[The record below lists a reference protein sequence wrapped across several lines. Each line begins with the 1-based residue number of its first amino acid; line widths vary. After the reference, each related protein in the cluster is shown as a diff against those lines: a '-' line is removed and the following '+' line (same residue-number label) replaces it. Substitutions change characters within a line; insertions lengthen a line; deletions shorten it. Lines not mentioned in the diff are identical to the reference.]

1 MTEDNKML
9 IVDDDEQ
16 ILTMLKFLFTTKG
29 YEVIVTDNA
38 KDAIKVAHKE
48 HPDVILLDLKMP
60 GMDGCTFVKK
70 TSLMDKIND
79 IPIVIL
85 TAMGTSQKTCLLSQ
99 GVCDY
104 IEKPFQ
110 SVKLIEAIEEAIK
123 KSCNKR
129 RS

>member
-1 MTEDNKML
+1 MTEDSKML
-9 IVDDDEQ
+9 IVDDDAQ

-29 YEVIVTDNA
+29 YNVLVTDNA

-48 HPDVILLDLKMP
+48 QPDVIILDLKMP

-70 TSLMDKIND
+70 TALMDKIKD
-79 IPIVIL
+79 IPIVVL
-85 TAMGTSQKTCLLSQ
+85 TATGTARKTCLLSQ

-110 SVKLIEAIEEAIK
+110 STKLVKAVEEALK

-129 RS
+129 RG

>member
-1 MTEDNKML
+1 MTNDNKML
-9 IVDDDEQ
+9 IVDDDKQ

-29 YEVIVTDNA
+29 YEVIVTTNA
-38 KDAIKVAHKE
+38 KDAIKAAHEE

-70 TSLMDKIND
+70 TSLMDDIND

-85 TAMGTSQKTCLLSQ
+85 TAMGTSRRTCLLSQ

-110 SVKLIEAIEEAIK
+110 STKLVKAIEEAIK

-129 RS
+129 RD